1 MMDTYESTIAVAIA
15 EGEAGEGETAPP
27 IARDPKEAPTLS
39 LKAPDLVGRC
49 EAHRQSPF
57 VLTAD
62 DVGRA
67 AVGFLKVTKL
77 MTLWLAII

>member
-15 EGEAGEGETAPP
+15 EGEAGGDCPSNR
-27 IARDPKEAPTLS
+27 ARSERGAD
-39 LKAPDLVGRC
+39 
-49 EAHRQSPF
+49 